1 MKFHQMRGI
10 EENIVHF
17 CSMGY
22 INRELSWLSFNERV
36 LQEALDEKVPLV
48 ERMRF
53 LGIYSSN
60 MDEFYRVRVANI
72 KRSINIHN
80 KKADGFKGTPKDL
93 YDTIQKVVI
102 GQQREF
108 ERAYEQIL
116 EGFAKDRIYHLEED
130 SVTPDEI
137 RELTAY
143 FHREVIHNVVPIILD
158 KRMPFPRLRDKA
170 IYLAVRMEWDG
181 KRKVRY
187 ALIEI
192 PSTIPRFYTF
202 RKEER
207 QGFILLDDIVRLNLE
222 ELFPIFSFDTIAAY
236 TFKFSR
242 DAELNLDDDVSLS
255 FIEKMEK
262 SIKQRKKGEPVRFVY
277 DYRMPGD
284 LRELLL
290 RHLNLKLGVN
300 TIPGGKYHNF
310 KDFMKFPDFGNP
322 EYLYPKQLPQS
333 HPQLDGHRSIIKQ
346 VLKKDVLLHF
356 PYERF
361 DYVVDLLR
369 EAAIDPKVQSICI
382 NVYRVAKNSQVM
394 NALINA
400 VSNGKEV
407 LVVLEL
413 QARFDEEN
421 NLYWAERLKDY
432 GARVLYGYEG
442 LKIHSKLLQIRRVS
456 EKKEQLITYVGT
468 GNFNENTAQVYTDLG
483 MLTVNRKIALEV
495 QHVFEMMEQTIHR
508 YAFRYLLVSPINM
521 RRKLLFLIQHEI
533 KAAMKGKKAKI
544 QLKVNNLVDRQMIDK
559 LYEAS
564 KAGVK
569 IELIVRGVC
578 CLIPNLKGK
587 SENITAISIVDR
599 YLEHARFMIFHN
611 EGDPL
616 FFITSADLMERN
628 LDKRIEVGIP
638 VYDPDVQ
645 QELARIFSMQW
656 KDTVK
661 ARTLDKHQKNR
672 HCRSSDDDEPFQSQ
686 QELYRYY
693 SERLRIEDTAEEIKN
708 RDAVY

>member
-1 MKFHQMRGI
+1 MREK
-10 EENIVHF
+10 EENNVHF

-36 LQEALDEKVPLV
+36 LQEALDDNVPLT

-72 KRSINIHN
+72 KRMIDLHN
-80 KKADGFKGTPKDL
+80 KKVDGFKGTPKEL
-93 YDTIQKVVI
+93 YETIRTVVI
-102 GQQREF
+102 KQQRLF
-108 ERAYEQIL
+108 EKAYAQIL
-116 EGFAKDRIYHLEED
+116 EEFAKDNIHHLDEH
-130 SVTPDEI
+130 SVTAGQI
-137 RELTAY
+137 TELTDY
-143 FHREVIHNVVPIILD
+143 FRKEVVHGVVPIILD
-158 KRMPFPRLRDKA
+158 KKTPFPRLRDKA

-181 KRKVRY
+181 KQKVRY

-192 PSTIPRFYTF
+192 PSTLPRFYVF
-202 RKEER
+202 QQENSK
-207 QGFILLDDIVRLNLE
+207 GIILMDDIVRLNLE
-222 ELFPIFSFDTIAAY
+222 ELFPIFSFDTIEAY

-277 DYRMPGD
+277 DHRMPED
-284 LRELLL
+284 LIDILL

-300 TIPGGKYHNF
+300 TLPGGKYHNF
-310 KDFMKFPDFGNP
+310 KDFMKFPDFGNSAYRFP
-322 EYLYPKQLPQS
+322 EQ
-333 HPQLDGHRSIIKQ
+333 HPQQHPALAGQRSLIRQII
-346 VLKKDVLLHF
+346 KKDVLLHF

-369 EAAIDPKVQSICI
+369 EAAIDPKVESIKI
-382 NVYRVAKNSQVM
+382 NVYRVANNSQVM

-442 LKIHSKLLQIRRVS
+442 LKIHSKLLQIKRVS

-468 GNFNENTAQVYTDLG
+468 GNFNEQSAEVYTDLG
-483 MLTVNRKIALEV
+483 LMTVNRKIALEV

-508 YAFRYLLVSPINM
+508 HTFRYLLVSPINM
-521 RRKLLFLIQHEI
+521 RRKLMFLIQNEI
-533 KAAMKGKKAKI
+533 RNAEKGKPAKI
-544 QLKVNNLVDRQMIDK
+544 QMKVNNLVDKHMIDK

-578 CLIPNLKGK
+578 CLIPNIKGK
-587 SENITAISIVDR
+587 SDNISAISIVDR
-599 YLEHARFMIFHN
+599 YLEHSRFMIFSN
-611 EGDPL
+611 NDDPL
-616 FFITSADLMERN
+616 YYISSADLMERN

-638 VYDPDVQ
+638 VYDKDVQ
-645 QELARIFSMQW
+645 AEIATIFNMQW
-656 KDTVK
+656 NDSVK
-661 ARTLDKHQKNR
+661 ARILDKHQRNKYR
-672 HCRSSDDDEPFQSQ
+672 TVAGEQLQSQ
-686 QELYRYY
+686 QKLVEFYTERV
-693 SERLRIEDTAEEIKN
+693 SEGVVQE
-708 RDAVY
+708 